1 MRGYVYIIFNLAAR
15 LLKIELCYLL
25 VFIFYNPVDFSLA
38 NIYKSKGGFSY
49 MFVTDI
55 FRGKYDEQEVH
66 NEFLKFSRGDF
77 KDKFLINSK
86 KKKDGWQIKTGPE
99 FVNAIVKLCLNKA
112 PEEVEMTGVI
122 VSTMK
127 MEADFIKGMKQFMGI
142 KQYQV
147 SGVVNKN
154 KILDMMKNNP
164 RFFYALSFKTDNFE
178 LKIKAKAP
186 KSAKPSTS
194 DKEAVPEFCS
204 LKTNDA
210 EVIKELFFDN
220 PDFSEI
226 TIKHLLKITGIVYPK
241 DMKNMKP
248 EEVREKSKRQ
258 GTLVRQ
264 VVVDGASKV
273 SEASFEA

>member
-1 MRGYVYIIFNLAAR
+1 
-15 LLKIELCYLL
+15 
-25 VFIFYNPVDFSLA
+25 LA
-38 NIYKSKGGFSY
+38 NIYKSKIDFCY

-55 FRGKYDEQEVH
+55 FRSKYDEQEVH

-77 KDKFLINSK
+77 KDKFLINAK
-86 KKKDGWQIKTGPE
+86 KKKEGWAIKTGSE
-99 FVNAIVKLCLNKA
+99 FANALVKLCLAKA
-112 PEEVEMTGVI
+112 PENVEMTGVI

-147 SGVVNKN
+147 SGMINKN
-154 KILDMMKNNP
+154 KILDMMKTNP

-186 KSAKPSTS
+186 KSSKPSTS
-194 DKEAVPEFCS
+194 DKQAVPEFCS

-220 PDFSEI
+220 PIFNEI
-226 TIKHLLKITGIVYPK
+226 SIRHTLKITGIVYPK
-241 DMKNMKP
+241 DIKNLKP

-258 GTLVRQ
+258 GTIIRE
-264 VVVDGASKV
+264 VVVDGQTKK